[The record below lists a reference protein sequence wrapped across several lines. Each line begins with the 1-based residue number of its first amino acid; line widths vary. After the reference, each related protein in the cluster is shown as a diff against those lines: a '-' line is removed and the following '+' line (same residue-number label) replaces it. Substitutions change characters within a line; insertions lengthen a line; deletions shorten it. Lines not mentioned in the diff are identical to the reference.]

1 MTWAIVQA
9 TEDHARWIAPR
20 MTAEDCAEVEAAGLE
35 PLKAILTSHRLSLW
49 SQTWLVDDEPACMF
63 GFATPSM
70 LGPLAQ
76 PWMLGT
82 NLVRRH
88 KIAFLRN
95 YRVQIGRM
103 LDVFPVLETVV
114 DARHAVCLRWLKYS
128 GFEILETADY
138 AGRGVPFTRVRLE
151 RSTWAQ

>member
-20 MTAEDCAEVEAAGLE
+20 MTAEDRAEVTAAGLE
-35 PLKAILTSHRLSLW
+35 PLTAILTSHRLSLW
-49 SQTWLVDDEPACMF
+49 SQTWLVDDEPGCMY

-70 LGPLAQ
+70 IGPMAQ

-88 KIAFLRN
+88 KMAFLRN
-95 YRVQIGRM
+95 YRAQIDRM
-103 LDVFPVLETVV
+103 LEAFPVLETVV
-114 DARHAVCLRWLKYS
+114 DARHEICLKWLRWS
-128 GFEILETADY
+128 GFELLETADY
-138 AGRGVPFTRVRLE
+138 GLQGMPFTRVRLTRGPHE
-151 RSTWAQ
+151 

>member
-1 MTWAIVQA
+1 
-9 TEDHARWIAPR
+9 
-20 MTAEDCAEVEAAGLE
+20 MTAEDRAEVEAAGFS
-35 PLKAILTSHRLSLW
+35 PLTAILTSLRLSLF

-82 NLVRRH
+82 MLVRRH

-95 YRVQIGRM
+95 YRAQIGRM
-103 LDVFPVLETVV
+103 LDAFPVLETVV
-114 DARHAVCLRWLKYS
+114 DARHAVCLKWLAYT

-138 AGRGVPFTRVRLE
+138 AGRGVPFTRVQLRRE
-151 RSTWAQ
+151 TWAQ